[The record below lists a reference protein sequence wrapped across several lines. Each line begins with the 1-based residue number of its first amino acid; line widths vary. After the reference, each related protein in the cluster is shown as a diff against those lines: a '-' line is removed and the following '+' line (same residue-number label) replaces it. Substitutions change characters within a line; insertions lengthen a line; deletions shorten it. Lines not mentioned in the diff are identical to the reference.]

1 MINIP
6 NSLTEIAKSKLRHM
20 IVTNELKFGQ
30 RIAENTLSTQF
41 GVSKTPIRE
50 ALVQLKKEGL
60 VEIYARRGTFVFSPD
75 TNDLNCIVEAR
86 WLIEEGALRLAYKK
100 NYINL
105 VRSLGKVTK
114 QMTKAAERQINL
126 SEYLKLDIDFHRT
139 ILECADNPYF
149 LTAYKNIAT
158 KVSALRYRLSYD
170 QSFLDRSTQGH
181 LAIYICICEHNLNE
195 ALQLLTDHISRAFQ
209 KVELSPLIPE

>member
-30 RIAENTLSTQF
+30 RIAENSLSTQF

-50 ALVQLKKEGL
+50 ALVQLRKEGL
-60 VEIYARRGTFVFSPD
+60 VEIFARRGTFVFSPD

-86 WLIEEGALRLAYKK
+86 WLLEDGALRLAYKK
-100 NYINL
+100 NYVRL
-105 VRSLGKVTK
+105 VCNLGKITK
-114 QMTKAAERQINL
+114 QMQKAAEQQINL

-139 ILECADNPYF
+139 ILEHADNPYF
-149 LTAYKNIAT
+149 LAAYKNIAT

-170 QSFLDRSTQGH
+170 QSFLSRSTHGH
-181 LAIYICICEHNLNE
+181 LAIYNSICEHDLDE
-195 ALQLLTDHISRAFQ
+195 AIRLLTDHISRAFQ
-209 KVELSPLIPE
+209 KVELSPLIQE